1 MGLSNTAP
9 EHRNP
14 YFTARQNDKKRRGL
28 PHLNGQIETAWHFH
42 QPFAICFVNS
52 RSRVQV
58 SSPAPRI
65 PHSDA
70 VKSTTLL
77 PRLFVGRFSGRFGSI
92 SQPQHTRPRVAYGG
106 MRRNRTVYKT
116 IAELQDAIK
125 HGEVQ
130 SATCQAYV
138 DKNELYVYGLGG
150 ELLFSDIVSPADVAR
165 ALGIEDVNDV

>member
-77 PRLFVGRFSGRFGSI
+77 PRLFVGLFNGRFEGEKEAGHPATKGPAWSPT
-92 SQPQHTRPRVAYGG
+92 QPIGVYHNGQWAFYTLAYA
-106 MRRNRTVYKT
+106 V
-116 IAELQDAIK
+116 
-125 HGEVQ
+125 
-130 SATCQAYV
+130 
-138 DKNELYVYGLGG
+138 GL
-150 ELLFSDIVSPADVAR
+150 
-165 ALGIEDVNDV
+165 